1 MPFPQAQ
8 RVIYNKNPLD
18 SVICQLR
25 FSPILK
31 IEGDIPAEFQ
41 DRIRG
46 DFPNFSETMQFKH
59 VYTQGEKD
67 APPPDIVKQLLQS
80 SSGTKNYEFSSE
92 DGHWKINL
100 TRNFLALTSHD
111 YIRWEEF
118 KERLKT
124 PLNALID
131 IYAPN
136 VFTRI
141 GLRYVNVIRRS
152 ILGLDNVGW
161 NELIKPSVL
170 GIMGSTE
177 LSNHVKNFESR
188 YEIGLSDEESIVK
201 IITKFVQAEDDKEI
215 CYMIDSDFYDLKKIG
230 IDAAIEKLDFFNV
243 RASRLIHWCITE
255 QLHQAMEPQEL

>member
-1 MPFPQAQ
+1 MPFPPVQ

-18 SVICQLR
+18 AVICQLR
-25 FSPILK
+25 FPPILK
-31 IEGDIPAEFQ
+31 IEAEIPSEFQ

-46 DFPNFSETMQFKH
+46 DFPNFSETMELKAAFSQE
-59 VYTQGEKD
+59 VKD
-67 APPPDIVKQLLQS
+67 SPPPEFLKQLLQS

-100 TRNFLALTSHD
+100 TRTFIALTSHD
-111 YIRWEEF
+111 YNRWEEF
-118 KERLKT
+118 KEKLMT

-131 IYAPN
+131 IYVPN
-136 VFTRI
+136 VFTRT

-152 ILGLDNVGW
+152 ILGLDNVSW
-161 NELIKPSVL
+161 NELIEPSVL
-170 GIMGSTE
+170 GILSSTD
-177 LSNHVKNFESR
+177 LSNHVKNFENR
-188 YEIGLSDEESIVK
+188 YEIGLSDEESIVR

-215 CYMIDSDFYDLKKIG
+215 SYMIDSDFYNLKKTS
-230 IDAAIEKLDFFNV
+230 IDAAIERLDFFNV